1 MTLMKFLSAYA
12 GAAGAESRKLSTNSS
27 TCQDVSYLK
36 NGILKGVAYYKDS
49 HGVMCE

>member
-1 MTLMKFLSAYA
+1 MTLIKFLSAYA
-12 GAAGAESRKLSTNSS
+12 GAAAAESRKLSQIAA
-27 TCQDVSYLK
+27 CQDVDYLK